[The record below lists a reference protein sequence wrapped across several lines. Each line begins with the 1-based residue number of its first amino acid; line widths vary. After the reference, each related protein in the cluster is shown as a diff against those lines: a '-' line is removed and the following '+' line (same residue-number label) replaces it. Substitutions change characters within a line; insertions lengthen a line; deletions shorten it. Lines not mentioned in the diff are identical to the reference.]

1 MPLQPNLYLRG
12 CQGVNNGKIS
22 AQKQKPS
29 WQNENKT
36 IFGGADLRRKLALG
50 GIQKPRGQQ

>member
-22 AQKQKPS
+22 AQKQKPGRKERK
-29 WQNENKT
+29 NEKHYFWRAYEN
-36 IFGGADLRRKLALG
+36 
-50 GIQKPRGQQ
+50 QEESE